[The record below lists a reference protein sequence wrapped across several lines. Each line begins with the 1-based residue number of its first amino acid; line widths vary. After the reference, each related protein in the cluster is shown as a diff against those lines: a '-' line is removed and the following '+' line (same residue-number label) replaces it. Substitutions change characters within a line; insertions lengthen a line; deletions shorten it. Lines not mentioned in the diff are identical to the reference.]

1 MSKYAVG
8 LKVDDVKEALN
19 RSRSGMNDSIIN
31 SGSSMSSRNANTKIA
46 PG

>member
-19 RSRSGMNDSIIN
+19 RSRGMNDSIIN